1 MAATQALR
9 ALTLPS
15 GALRRASRP
24 AVRDALGYFD
34 PHMVVVPG
42 QRDPRAHASARE
54 ACPETPVVHPQLG
67 RGGEPVSQYRFRPD
81 TGVREV
87 TDPGE
92 TGGEETGGVDIL
104 AVQSTDSLA
113 RLRRQLET
121 GERRTASGAVTVL
134 VVPDL
139 SVEWDTTTLSTEL
152 PGRAELAGLGTALS
166 EPVTVLAGGQ
176 QTEYSHEWSLT
187 DDEGQPV
194 SLRMAGLGATG
205 RGGATFAQLT
215 CTPRGTVAAEA
226 VGADRFG
233 LTSLTD
239 VGPATAD
246 RLREH
251 GYRTVDELRDAAVSD
266 LAALPG
272 LGRSTAETIH
282 AHAEVIQSGD
292 PLVLTNRAPVKTRN
306 GQPPLCLDI
315 ETDGLT
321 PTIIWQFGVYD
332 PVTDRY
338 RAFLQRTDPTDPK
351 PALESFVTWF
361 LAEHAD
367 RAVLTW
373 NGEQFDYPCIE
384 RFLRQ
389 YLPGYLDAWNEVW
402 TYDLYRW
409 AVREGNALLPGR
421 TNKLD
426 HVARALD
433 YDGADTGLTGAQTAA
448 AYQEFM
454 RNPDSE
460 AAEPDWER
468 HKAYCEDDCRA
479 LWHVYESIIGA
490 RRRDVTDSGSGGARG
505 TQTGL
510 TDFQ

>member
-1 MAATQALR
+1 MAATESLGV
-9 ALTLPS
+9 LTLPS
-15 GALRRASRP
+15 RALRRASRP
-24 AVRDALGYFD
+24 AVEDALGYFD
-34 PHMVVVPG
+34 PDTVVVPG
-42 QRDPRAHASARE
+42 SRDPRAHARARE
-54 ACPETPVVHPQLG
+54 ASENVPVLHPQLG
-67 RGGEPVSQYRFRPD
+67 RGESVSQYRFRPE
-81 TGVREV
+81 TGVMAV
-87 TDPGE
+87 TDTEGSGAE
-92 TGGEETGGVDIL
+92 TGTFDIL
-104 AVQSTDSLA
+104 AVQSTDSLS
-113 RLRRQLET
+113 RLRQQLET
-121 GERRTASGAVTVL
+121 GERRTASGAATFL
-134 VVPDL
+134 LLPEL
-139 SVEWDTTTLSTEL
+139 SVEWDTTALSTEL
-152 PGRAELAGLGTALS
+152 PGRAELARLGRALP

-176 QTEYSHEWSLT
+176 PTEYSHEWSLT
-187 DDEGQPV
+187 GDGEPV

-215 CTPRGTVAAEA
+215 CTARGTVAAEA
-226 VGADRFG
+226 VGADQFG

-239 VGPATAD
+239 VGPTTAD
-246 RLREH
+246 QLREH
-251 GYRTVDELRDAAVSD
+251 GYRTVDELRDVAVSD

-282 AHAEVIQSGD
+282 AHAEVIQSGE
-292 PLVLTNRAPVKTRN
+292 PLVLTNRAPVKTPD

-338 RAFLQRTDPTDPK
+338 RAFLEQTDPTDPK
-351 PALESFVTWF
+351 PVLESFVTWF

-389 YLPGYLDAWNEVW
+389 HLPEYLDAWNEVW

-448 AYQEFM
+448 AYQEFL
-454 RNPDSE
+454 RNPD
-460 AAEPDWER
+460 ATLDWER
-468 HKAYCEDDCRA
+468 HRAYCEDDCRA
-479 LWHVYESIIGA
+479 LWHVYESITGA
-490 RRRDVTDSGSGGARG
+490 KRRDVTDSGSGGARG

>member
-1 MAATQALR
+1 MAVTESLGV
-9 ALTLPS
+9 LTLPS
-15 GALRRASRP
+15 RALRQASRP
-24 AVRDALGYFD
+24 AVEDALGYFD
-34 PHMVVVPG
+34 PDTVVVPG
-42 QRDPRAHASARE
+42 SRDPRAHARVRE
-54 ACPETPVVHPQLG
+54 ASESVPVLHPQLG
-67 RGGEPVSQYRFRPD
+67 RGEPVSQYRFRPD
-81 TGVREV
+81 TGVMAV
-87 TDPGE
+87 TGTEGSGAE
-92 TGGEETGGVDIL
+92 TGTFDIL
-104 AVQSTDSLA
+104 AVQGIDSLS
-113 RLRRQLET
+113 RLQQQLET
-121 GERRTASGAVTVL
+121 GERRTASGAATFL
-134 VVPDL
+134 LLPEL
-139 SVEWDTTTLSTEL
+139 SVEWDTTALSTEL
-152 PGRAELAGLGTALS
+152 PGRAELAGIAGALP

-176 QTEYSHEWSLT
+176 PTEYSHEWSLA
-187 DDEGQPV
+187 DGGEPV

-215 CTPRGTVAAEA
+215 CTARGTVAAEA

-233 LTSLTD
+233 LTSLTG
-239 VGPATAD
+239 VGSATAD

-282 AHAEVIQSGD
+282 AHAEVIQSGE
-292 PLVLTNRAPVKTRN
+292 PLVLTNRAPVKTRD

-338 RAFLQRTDPTDPK
+338 RAFLEQTDPTDPE
-351 PALESFVTWF
+351 PVLESFVTWF

-389 YLPGYLDAWNEVW
+389 HLPGYLDAWNEVW
-402 TYDLYRW
+402 TYDLYAW

-448 AYQEFM
+448 AYQEFV
-454 RNPDSE
+454 RNPD
-460 AAEPDWER
+460 AEPDWER
-468 HKAYCEDDCRA
+468 HRAYCEDDCRA
-479 LWHVYESIIGA
+479 LWHVYESIAGA